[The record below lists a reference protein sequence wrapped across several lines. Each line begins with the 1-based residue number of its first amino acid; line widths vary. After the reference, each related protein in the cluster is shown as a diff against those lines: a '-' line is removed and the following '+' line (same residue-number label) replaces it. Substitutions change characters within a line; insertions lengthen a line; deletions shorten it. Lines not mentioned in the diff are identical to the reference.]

1 MAIQWTDD
9 LAVGIL
15 EIDNQHIELFERINV
30 LFKACNQG
38 KGRAEISSTIAFLEE
53 YVDTHFGTEERNMVR
68 TQFPGR
74 IAHLAQHAIFRK
86 NVSDIKRQLEEEGP
100 GIHIIILTNH
110 MVIEWLKNHIRTLDK
125 EFGAYMKSRV
135 RP

>member
-30 LFKACNQG
+30 LFEACNQG
-38 KGRAEISSTIAFLEE
+38 KGRAEISTTIAFLEE
-53 YVDTHFGTEERNMVR
+53 YVDTHFGSEERNMVR
-68 TQFPGR
+68 ALFPGR
-74 IAHLAQHAIFRK
+74 AAHLAQHAIFRK

-125 EFGAYMKSRV
+125 NFGAYMRNQV
-135 RP
+135 PQ